1 MFEPPDSFL
10 STLTL
15 LERAAALDGDLHIHL
30 SRPRRRLANYLSAL
44 KLLSWIEDF
53 LTNQSSCPEH
63 TPKEDNFTGCDVGRF
78 N

>member
-30 SRPRRRLANYLSAL
+30 SRLRRRLANYLSAL
-44 KLLSWIEDF
+44 KVLSWIEDF
-53 LTNQSSCPEH
+53 L
-63 TPKEDNFTGCDVGRF
+63 
-78 N
+78 

>member
-15 LERAAALDGDLHIHL
+15 LERAAALDGDFYIHL
-30 SRPRRRLANYLSAL
+30 SRLTRRLANYLSAL

-53 LTNQSSCPEH
+53 LRNQTSCPEH
-63 TPKEDNFTGCDVGRF
+63 TPK
-78 N
+78 

>member
-15 LERAAALDGDLHIHL
+15 LERAAALDIDLHIHL
-30 SRPRRRLANYLSAL
+30 SRSRRRLANHLSAL